1 VPLALIAQ
9 AAGDKPNLL
18 VQLAP
23 LLLIFV
29 IFYVVLILPAR
40 RRQKA
45 HEAMVR
51 ALQPG
56 DKVVTSGGLVGTITR
71 AEEDA
76 FRVRIAPQTEVT
88 VLRSHIAA
96 KAGEEMP

>member
-1 VPLALIAQ
+1 VLFALIAQ
-9 AAGDKPNLL
+9 AAGEKPNLL
-18 VQLAP
+18 IQLAP

-45 HEAMVR
+45 HDAMVQS
-51 ALQPG
+51 LQPG
-56 DKVVTSGGLVGTITR
+56 DKVITSGGLVGTITR
-71 AEEDA
+71 VEEDG

-88 VLRSHIAA
+88 VLRTHIAA
-96 KAGEEMP
+96 KAGEETP